1 MELMGLNKVDRVQ
14 ALQDMTQVQQE
25 CAGNLVKLIEALV
38 CGGQSI
44 DSPTKQRLMEK
55 IDIEMEP
62 SKRLLLAKAQDLLG
76 ADLAE
81 LRVLKAEQQA
91 VLDKHDRTQMHY
103 VKELRQLK
111 NRLDPPYE
119 NVVSHVEQTLASLEE
134 DSEFQGM
141 RSAERGLV
149 LAVLEDKMYKMFLK
163 PGTESRPLP
172 ASKLDDS
179 FKRERLDALQKQVT
193 NLEDQLASAQRSIAL
208 LDARKAELKCDLK
221 TALKTALN
229 DVSKSG
235 SSSSPGSTSG
245 VKTPSGRPKSGQ
257 PKRAARQISGN
268 AADRPETGDG
278 GYGGY
283 PNP

>member
-1 MELMGLNKVDRVQ
+1 MELMGINKVDRVQ

-25 CAGNLVKLIEALV
+25 CAGNLVKLIETVV

-55 IDIEMEP
+55 LDIEMEP
-62 SKRLLLAKAQDLLG
+62 SKRLLLSKAQDLLG

-134 DSEFQGM
+134 DSDFQGM

-208 LDARKAELKCDLK
+208 LDARKAELKL
-221 TALKTALN
+221 ALKTALGVPGHSN
-229 DVSKSG
+229 SG
-235 SSSSPGSTSG
+235 SSSSPGSNSG

-257 PKRAARQISGN
+257 PKRPARQISGN
-268 AADRPETGDG
+268 AVDRPETGDG

-283 PNP
+283 PNA